1 MVKKLLFV
9 LSVSHGKK
17 LLFLSLGT
25 LILSLSETLSIGIII
40 PIMELFVN
48 QEKIH
53 SSQAVKWFYEL
64 IGVAD
69 TVSLLIFL
77 ILTAI
82 VLFIAK
88 TVYALF
94 MLYKQQ
100 QYLSSI
106 DNSIKTSVL
115 KAYLEKPY
123 SFHLEN
129 NSSILFKNLN
139 NEVNQF
145 ISGFLSPVTLIV
157 SEVVI
162 TIGIFLLLIFI
173 YPFVTISLLL
183 FFGITLMSVNWLINK
198 KIKSY
203 AVARMVNSE
212 KIYKY
217 ALEALNAV
225 KEIKIY
231 NVSKFFINRFSSACE
246 KYTDGYVKF
255 SLVSMLPRYLMEVI
269 VFCVIL
275 GALLISIFWNIKIS
289 EMIPIMTV
297 MGIAALRVLPSVSR
311 IHTSFSQLHFSSNS
325 LDVIYEI
332 LNDKT
337 IERDDM
343 ADNYFYSGIEDTEA
357 KSIRLEN
364 ISFGYKSRPVPTF
377 EGITVTI
384 PLLKTVAFAGV
395 SGAGKSTLIDILMGL
410 LIPSDG
416 SLYYGETIINADNM
430 LSYRKKVGYV
440 PQQIYL
446 IDDTLEANIA
456 FGIPHNS
463 IDQRQLDHILQIAQL
478 SEFVKDLPDG
488 LKTQVGERGIRLS
501 GGQRQRIGIARAL
514 YHNPE
519 ILILDE
525 ATSSLDGHTE
535 FEITNAIK
543 GLHGKLTIILVA
555 HRLTTIEHS
564 DIIYV
569 IEGRQIVAQGNFQ
582 ELMEH
587 SPAFQKISGQSGNIG
602 KKTEVKVLRTENGQ
616 GGYKE

>member
-1 MVKKLLFV
+1 MIKKLQFV
-9 LSVSHGKK
+9 LSVSAGKK

-25 LILSLSETLSIGIII
+25 LILSVSETLSISIII
-40 PIMELFVN
+40 PIMGLFVN

-53 SSQAVKWFYEL
+53 SSQSIKWFYEFT
-64 IGVAD
+64 GVAD
-69 TVSLLIFL
+69 TVSLLTLL

-82 VLFIAK
+82 VLFVTK
-88 TVYALF
+88 TIYALF

-115 KAYLEKPY
+115 KAYLKKPY

-129 NSSILFKNLN
+129 NSSILFKNIN

-145 ISGFLSPVTLIV
+145 IFGFLTPITLIV
-157 SEVVI
+157 SEALI
-162 TIGIFLLLIFI
+162 IIGIFLLLIYI
-173 YPFVTISLLL
+173 YPFVTLSLLL

-203 AVARMVNSE
+203 AVARMIYSE

-217 ALEALNAV
+217 ALEALNAI

-231 NVSKFFINRFSSACE
+231 NVCNYFLSRFSLASE

-269 VFCVIL
+269 VFCVVL
-275 GALLISIFWNIKIS
+275 GSLLISIFWKIKIS
-289 EMIPIMTV
+289 EILPGMMV
-297 MGIAALRVLPSVSR
+297 MGIAALRVLPSISR

-337 IERDDM
+337 IERDELSDS
-343 ADNYFYSGIEDTEA
+343 FSYSGIEDTEA

-364 ISFGYKSRPVPTF
+364 ITFGYESRPVPIF
-377 EGITVTI
+377 EGINITI
-384 PLLKTVAFAGV
+384 PLFKTVAFAGA

-410 LIPSDG
+410 LIPSKG

-456 FGIPHNS
+456 FGIPEAR
-463 IDQRQLDHILQIAQL
+463 IDQMQLEHVLRIAQL
-478 SEFVKDLPDG
+478 SEFVKDLPDE
-488 LKTQVGERGIRLS
+488 LKTQVGERGIKLS

-514 YHNPE
+514 YNNPE

-569 IEGRQIVAQGNFQ
+569 MEGGQIVAQGNFPILL
-582 ELMEH
+582 EC
-587 SPAFQKISGQSGNIG
+587 SPAFQKIANQIN
-602 KKTEVKVLRTENGQ
+602 L
-616 GGYKE
+616 

>member
-1 MVKKLLFV
+1 MVKKLLFI
-9 LSVSHGKK
+9 LSVSGGKK
-17 LLFLSLGT
+17 LLFLSFGT
-25 LILSLSETLSIGIII
+25 LILSVSETLSIGIII
-40 PIMELFVN
+40 PIMGLFVN

-53 SSQAVKWFYEL
+53 SSQSIKWFYKL
-64 IGVAD
+64 TGVAD
-69 TVSLLIFL
+69 TVSLLTLL
-77 ILTAI
+77 ILAAI
-82 VLFIAK
+82 VLFVAK

-145 ISGFLSPVTLIV
+145 ISGFLRPVTLIV

-217 ALEALNAV
+217 AMEALNAI

-269 VFCVIL
+269 VFCAVL
-275 GALLISIFWNIKIS
+275 CSLLISIFWGVKIS
-289 EMIPIMTV
+289 EMIPVMTV
-297 MGIAALRVLPSVSR
+297 MGVSALRVLPSISR
-311 IHTSFSQLHFSSNS
+311 IHTGFNHMHFSSNS
-325 LDVIYEI
+325 LNVIYNI
-332 LNDKT
+332 LNGKT
-337 IERDDM
+337 IEKDELP
-343 ADNYFYSGIEDTEA
+343 DNFSNISIEDSEA
-357 KSIRLEN
+357 KSIRLDN
-364 ISFGYKSRPVPTF
+364 ITFGYESRPVPIF
-377 EGITVTI
+377 KDINITI
-384 PLLKTVAFAGV
+384 PLFKTVAFAGV

-410 LIPSDG
+410 LIPSNG
-416 SLYYGETIINADNM
+416 SLYYGETVINADNM

-456 FGIPHNS
+456 FGIPEAR
-463 IDQRQLDHILQIAQL
+463 IDQMQLEHVLRIAQL
-478 SEFVKDLPDG
+478 SEFVKDMPYG
-488 LKTQVGERGIRLS
+488 LKTQVGERGIKLS

-525 ATSSLDGHTE
+525 ATSALDGYTE

-543 GLHGKLTIILVA
+543 ELHGKLTIILVA

-569 IEGRQIVAQGNFQ
+569 MENGQIVAQGNFS
-582 ELMEH
+582 ELLGC
-587 SPAFQKISGQSGNIG
+587 SPSFQKIANQIN
-602 KKTEVKVLRTENGQ
+602 L
-616 GGYKE
+616 